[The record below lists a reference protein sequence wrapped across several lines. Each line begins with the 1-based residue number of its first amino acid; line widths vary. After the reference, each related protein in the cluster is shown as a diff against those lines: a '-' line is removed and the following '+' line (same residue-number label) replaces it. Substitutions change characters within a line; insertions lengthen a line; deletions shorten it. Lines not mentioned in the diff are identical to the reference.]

1 MDRSK
6 GKFRQSHPSLDY
18 RPSIN
23 NYVLRYTGE
32 MNSFRFLHAAD
43 IHLDSPL
50 IGLGKFEE
58 ASADRLQV
66 ATREALEGLIQFAID
81 EHVDFMI
88 IAGDLYD
95 GDWKDHPTGLFFVRQ
110 MGLLNEAG
118 IPVLVLKGN
127 HDAASQIT
135 KSLQLPENVR
145 VFDHK
150 KPQSLD
156 VEGLDVA
163 LHGQSFPEQHLTD
176 NLVPGYPAPT
186 DGSFNIGVMH
196 TALEGGT
203 IHANYAPCSIEEL
216 QNKGYDYWA
225 LGHVHDHKVISE
237 EPYIVYPGN
246 LQGRSIRELGPKGA
260 CLVTVDDG
268 AVTSVDHVP
277 LDVARWTRLE
287 IDVSGAENFEAVTE
301 AIANAID
308 HAVEE
313 QADGRLLACRIVLRG
328 ETGLDGELRAR
339 IPDLRAEA
347 TAATFRRGEPEAWIE
362 KVRLETSSTISME
375 ELIERADVIGEIL
388 ESIPDA
394 LEDDAF
400 TESLTATLQA
410 FKAALPNEV
419 LKDPDD
425 PLLRAVVSEDYA
437 TLLEGIRSELAATL
451 TKRGA

>member
-1 MDRSK
+1 
-6 GKFRQSHPSLDY
+6 
-18 RPSIN
+18 
-23 NYVLRYTGE
+23 

-58 ASADRLQV
+58 ASADRLQA

-81 EHVDFMI
+81 ERVDFMI

-95 GDWKDHPTGLFFVRQ
+95 GDWKDHPTGLFFARQ
-110 MGLLNEAG
+110 MGLLNDAR

-135 KSLQLPENVR
+135 KSLQFPGNVR

-150 KPQSLD
+150 KPQSLN
-156 VEGLDVA
+156 VEGLDVV

-186 DGSFNIGVMH
+186 PGSFNIGVLH

-216 QNKGYDYWA
+216 QNKGYNYWA
-225 LGHVHDHKVISE
+225 LGHVHDHKVISQ

-246 LQGRSIRELGPKGA
+246 LQGRSIRETGPKGA
-260 CLVTVDDG
+260 CLVTVDAG
-268 AVTSVDHVP
+268 AVTSVEHVP
-277 LDVARWTRLE
+277 LDVARWARLE
-287 IDVSGAENFEAVTE
+287 VDVSGAERFEAVTE
-301 AIANAID
+301 AIADAVD
-308 HAVEE
+308 QAVEE
-313 QADGRLLACRIVLRG
+313 QADGRLLACRIVLQG

-339 IPDLRAEA
+339 VPDLRAEA
-347 TAATFRRGEPEAWIE
+347 TAATFRRGEPKAWIE
-362 KVRLETSSTISME
+362 KVRPQTSSAVSME
-375 ELIERADVIGEIL
+375 ELIERADILGEVL

-394 LEDDAF
+394 LDDDAF
-400 TESLTATLQA
+400 TEALNAMLQA

-419 LKDPDD
+419 LKDSDD
-425 PLLRAVVSEDYA
+425 QLLRAVVAEDYP
-437 TLLEGIRSELAATL
+437 TLLEGVRAELAATL
-451 TKRGA
+451 TKGGA